1 MEKYFVTYNQ
11 SLALKMLGFDEPCMG
26 KYDTKQ
32 GDEWLINIYS
42 GHLNIQFGDKNK
54 ACIAPL
60 RSQVFAWFR
69 EKHGLFSEIQPYLII
84 GTQWRY
90 TITNRN
96 NSSGL
101 PHKEQFKTYEEAE
114 SACIDQLIEIIK
126 NK

>member
-1 MEKYFVTYNQ
+1 MEKHFCNYNQ
-11 SLALKMLGFDEPCMG
+11 SLAIKELGFNEPCLG
-26 KYDTKQ
+26 FYDKFYNNEIVY
-32 GDEWLINIYS
+32 GYS
-42 GHLNIQFGDKNK
+42 EGNNG
-54 ACIAPL
+54 APL
-60 RSQVFAWFR
+60 KSQVFEWFR

-114 SACIDQLIEIIK
+114 SACIDKLIEIIK

>member
-1 MEKYFVTYNQ
+1 MDKYFVTHSQ
-11 SLALKMLGFDEPCMG
+11 AVALKELGFDMPCLAYYEGTDLTHGMLNDIG
-26 KYDTKQ
+26 KHRY
-32 GDEWLINIYS
+32 L
-42 GHLNIQFGDKNK
+42 
-54 ACIAPL
+54 IAPL
-60 RSQVFAWFR
+60 KSQVFEWFR

-114 SACIDQLIEIIK
+114 SACIDKLIELCHDK
-126 NK
+126 